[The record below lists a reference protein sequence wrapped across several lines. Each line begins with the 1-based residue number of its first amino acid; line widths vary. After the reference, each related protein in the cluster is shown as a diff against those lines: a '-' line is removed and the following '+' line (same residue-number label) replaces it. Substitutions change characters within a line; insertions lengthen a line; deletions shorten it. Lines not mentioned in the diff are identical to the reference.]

1 MTSHTIRCRE
11 LPFQP
16 VFGIEDGVRGM
27 TEGLENRTM
36 MDSSM
41 IKPAKPRN
49 DGSVAQVKR
58 TGFRWRMVL
67 LACTLLLAQD
77 LIAAPNE
84 NVGRPFRIDDIFE
97 IESLG
102 RYYGGPYSFSPDGTL
117 AFARVRPKRELA
129 NHKWEYLWGNAGS
142 DVWLQA
148 GNDTPVNLTK
158 GIEDGSG
165 WWAPEWSPDGR
176 YLAMLSTR
184 GGNVR
189 AWVWDAQARQL
200 KLLSEYGVDTAKIHA
215 RPYTWVDGGRLLLP
229 VLPEGEQPLGM
240 RIELAT
246 PQIASREWPKVVAG
260 KEATASVL
268 DSGVPVDLSNRPQG
282 QLLLVDVASGTSSR
296 VVEGSTL
303 NLQVSPRG
311 DAIAFVRTTSMY
323 RPRKG
328 EPLPFA
334 VSDTYELGLATL
346 AGERISIEGPTSPN
360 VLADSV
366 RWSPDGAMLAFLG
379 YPESGRGGSP
389 SLYYVDM
396 RSRKSTVRALDELD
410 AAAIVRE
417 QEQLEWTAQGNLLL
431 YAAKRDGARKP
442 EVTARRDWW
451 LLDHGGEL
459 RNLTAAM
466 AKVPSELWVEPKHS
480 SFVGLA
486 DGEIWRIREDAPAQN
501 LTSGFSHS
509 IASLQW
515 PVYGNNGQE
524 QWPRR
529 SASYRKLVL
538 EVGEGDEA
546 KPFALDLASGR
557 VEPLKTPAS
566 RAELKAFDP
575 DSGDALFLRNDSE
588 GFRLWRHAAGSGRT
602 LSLIDANNFLNEI
615 RPASAQRFSYTSLSG
630 QKLDAW
636 LLLPPGHRK
645 GERLP
650 LLTWVYAGSM
660 ARATPPS
667 ISDPALASALN
678 MQIPVAH
685 GYAVLIPSM
694 PLGPEGAVDD
704 PMLRLPEGV
713 LPAVDKVV
721 EMGIADPKRLFLMGQ
736 SFGGYSTYGLVTQTD
751 RFAAAVSLAGLSNLI
766 SLYGQFDARQRY
778 RDYPQENLF
787 QMALSESAQIRMGG
801 PPWEELNRYLR
812 NSPIF
817 QVDRVNTP
825 LMIVQ
830 GDIDYV
836 AIQQGEEFFNGLY
849 RQGKRA
855 RFVRYWGEGHVL
867 ESPANIR
874 DMWQRIFEWFDA
886 FPVEDASKPAGQS
899 G

>member
-1 MTSHTIRCRE
+1 MICSMKSKVVTTRYRNGDST
-11 LPFQP
+11 
-16 VFGIEDGVRGM
+16 RGLTCFLWM
-27 TEGLENRTM
+27 AMSALCAVM
-36 MDSSM
+36 FASD
-41 IKPAKPRN
+41 
-49 DGSVAQVKR
+49 
-58 TGFRWRMVL
+58 L
-67 LACTLLLAQD
+67 LASSNAN
-77 LIAAPNE
+77 A
-84 NVGRPFRIDDIFE
+84 GRPFQIDDIFE
-97 IESLG
+97 IEGLG
-102 RYYGGPYSFSPDGTL
+102 RYYGGPYSFSSEGTL

-129 NHKWEYLWGNAGS
+129 NYKWEYLWGNAGS
-142 DVWLQA
+142 DVWLQS
-148 GNDTPVNLTK
+148 GNAAPINLTR

-189 AWVWDAQARQL
+189 AWVWDAQARRL
-200 KLLSEYGVDTAKIHA
+200 KLLSERGVDTAKIHA
-215 RPYTWVDGGRLLLP
+215 RPYTWVDGGHLLLP
-229 VLPEGEQPLGM
+229 VLADGEQPLGM

-260 KEATASVL
+260 REITASVL
-268 DSGVPVDLSNRPQG
+268 DSGVPADLSTRPQG
-282 QLLLVDVASGTSSR
+282 QLLLVDVDAGTSSR

-311 DAIAFVRTTSMY
+311 DTVAFVRTVGMY
-323 RPRKG
+323 RPRQG
-328 EPLPFA
+328 EPLPLA
-334 VSDTYELGLATL
+334 ASDTYELGLATL
-346 AGERISIEGPTSPN
+346 AGERIRIDGPNSPN
-360 VLADSV
+360 VLGDSV
-366 RWSPDGAMLAFLG
+366 RWSPDGAHLVFLG
-379 YPESGRGGSP
+379 YPGAARSGSP
-389 SLYYVDM
+389 SLYYVDV
-396 RSRKSTVRALDELD
+396 RARTSTVRSLGDLD
-410 AAAIVRE
+410 ASAIVRE
-417 QEQLEWTAQGNLLL
+417 NEQIEWTDQGALLL
-431 YAAKRDGARKP
+431 YAARREGNRAPD
-442 EVTARRDWW
+442 VTARRDWW
-451 LLDHGGEL
+451 LLERQGDP
-459 RNLTAAM
+459 RNLTASM
-466 AKVPSELWVEPKHS
+466 AKAPSELWVEPGHG

-486 DGEIWRIREDAPAQN
+486 GGDLWRIRADAPAQN
-501 LTSGFSHS
+501 LTSGFAPP

-524 QWPRR
+524 QWPRQ
-529 SASYRKLVL
+529 SATYRVLVL
-538 EVGEGDEA
+538 EAGEGDAA

-557 VEPLKTPAS
+557 IDALRTPAP
-566 RAELKAFDP
+566 RAKLKAFDP

-588 GFRLWRHAAGSGRT
+588 GFHLWRSVAGSPRVVK
-602 LSLIDANNFLNEI
+602 LIDANGFLNAI
-615 RPASAQRFSYTSLSG
+615 TPADAQRFSYTSLSG

-636 LLLPPGHRK
+636 LLLPPGRRK

-660 ARATPPS
+660 ARTTPPS
-667 ISDPALASALN
+667 IADLASASSLN

-685 GYAVLIPSM
+685 GYAVLVPSM
-694 PLGPEGAVDD
+694 PLGPEGAADD

-721 EMGIADPKRLFLMGQ
+721 EMGIADPKRLYLMGQ

-778 RDYPQENLF
+778 GDYPQENLF

-836 AIQQGEEFFNGLY
+836 AIQQGEEFFNSLY

-874 DMWQRIFEWFDA
+874 DMWQRIFAWFDG
-886 FPVEDASKPAGQS
+886 FPEAGTQTRASPET
-899 G
+899 

>member
-1 MTSHTIRCRE
+1 MNGIKKIIRHGVSACPRM
-11 LPFQP
+11 PMRMC
-16 VFGIEDGVRGM
+16 GIAM
-27 TEGLENRTM
+27 
-36 MDSSM
+36 
-41 IKPAKPRN
+41 
-49 DGSVAQVKR
+49 
-58 TGFRWRMVL
+58 
-67 LACTLLLAQD
+67 LLLCIATLAAQD
-77 LIAAPNE
+77 LAAATKSND
-84 NVGRPFRIDDIFE
+84 GRSFRIDDIFE
-97 IESLG
+97 LESLG
-102 RYYGGPYSFSPDGTL
+102 RYYGGPYSFSIDGTL
-117 AFARVRPKRELA
+117 AFARVRPTRELT

-142 DVWLQA
+142 DVWLHA
-148 GNDTPVNLTK
+148 GEDAPVNLTR
-158 GIEDGSG
+158 GVEDGSG

-200 KLLSEYGVDTAKIHA
+200 KMLSELGVDTAEIHA
-215 RPYTWVDGGRLLLP
+215 RPYTWVDGGHLLLP
-229 VLPEGEQPLGM
+229 VLPKGEQPLSM

-246 PQIASREWPKVVAG
+246 PEIASREWPKVVAG
-260 KEATASVL
+260 KETTASVL
-268 DSGVPVDLSNRPQG
+268 DSGVPVDLSTRPQG
-282 QLLLVDVASGTSSR
+282 QLLLVDVAAGTSSR
-296 VVEGSTL
+296 VVEGSTV
-303 NLQVSPRG
+303 NLQLSPRG
-311 DAIAFVRTTSMY
+311 DAVAFARTTSMY

-328 EPLPFA
+328 EPLPFGA
-334 VSDTYELGLATL
+334 SDTYELGLASL
-346 AGERISIEGPTSPN
+346 AGEVMRIDGPSSPN

-366 RWSPDGAMLAFLG
+366 RWSPDGATLVFLG
-379 YPESGRGGSP
+379 YPGAARSGSP
-389 SLYYVDM
+389 SLYYVDLQT
-396 RSRKSTVRALDELD
+396 RKSTVRALDDLD

-417 QEQLEWTAQGNLLL
+417 NEQIEWTDHGALLL
-431 YAAKRDGARKP
+431 YAARREGSRAPD
-442 EVTARRDWW
+442 VTARRDWW
-451 LLDHGGEL
+451 LLDREGAP
-459 RNLTAAM
+459 RNLTASL
-466 AKVPSELWVEPKHS
+466 AKAPSELWVEPGHE

-486 DGEIWRIREDAPAQN
+486 DGEIWRIRADAPPQN
-501 LTSGFSHS
+501 LTVAFAPSVT
-509 IASLQW
+509 SLQW

-524 QWPRR
+524 QWPRQGEV
-529 SASYRKLVL
+529 YRKVVL
-538 EVGEGDEA
+538 EAGEGDEA
-546 KPFALDLASGR
+546 KPFALDLANSR
-557 VEPLKTPAS
+557 IEPLKTPAA

-575 DSGDALFLRNDSE
+575 RSGDALFLRNDNE
-588 GFRLWRHAAGSGRT
+588 GFHLWRSVAGAGRA
-602 LSLIDANNFLNEI
+602 LSLIDANGFLNEI
-615 RPASAQRFSYTSLSG
+615 RPATAQRFSYTSLSG

-667 ISDPALASALN
+667 IADPAFASALN
-678 MQIPVAH
+678 MQIPVSH
-685 GYAVLIPSM
+685 GYAVLVPSM
-694 PLGPEGAVDD
+694 PLGPEGTTDD

-721 EMGIADPKRLFLMGQ
+721 EMGIADPKRLYLMGQ

-778 RDYPQENLF
+778 GDYPQENLF

-801 PPWEELNRYLR
+801 PPWEELNRYMR

-874 DMWQRIFEWFDA
+874 DMWQRIFEWFDQY
-886 FPVEDASKPAGQS
+886 PAEAETTPTEKS

>member
-1 MTSHTIRCRE
+1 MNRITKMMQSRVGGSQTR
-11 LPFQP
+11 PMP
-16 VFGIEDGVRGM
+16 VRVM
-27 TEGLENRTM
+27 AM
-36 MDSSM
+36 
-41 IKPAKPRN
+41 
-49 DGSVAQVKR
+49 
-58 TGFRWRMVL
+58 
-67 LACTLLLAQD
+67 LLLFVASLAVQD
-77 LIAAPNE
+77 LAAAAKSNG
-84 NVGRPFRIDDIFE
+84 GRPFRVDDLFE

-102 RYYGGPYSFSPDGTL
+102 RYYGGPYSFSNDGTL
-117 AFARVRPKRELA
+117 AFTRVRPKRELT

-142 DVWLQA
+142 DVWLQS
-148 GNDTPVNLTK
+148 GNDAPVNLTK

-189 AWVWDAQARQL
+189 AWAWDAHTRQL
-200 KLLSEYGVDTAKIHA
+200 KLLSELGVDAAKIHA
-215 RPYTWVDGGRLLLP
+215 RPYAWVDGGRLLLP

-246 PQIASREWPKVVAG
+246 PQVASREWPKVVAG
-260 KEATASVL
+260 RESTASVL
-268 DSGVPVDLSNRPQG
+268 DSGVPVDLSTRPQG
-282 QLLLVDVASGTSSR
+282 QLLLVDIAAGTSSR

-303 NLQVSPRG
+303 NLQLSPRD
-311 DAIAFVRTTSMY
+311 DAVAFVRTAGMY
-323 RPRKG
+323 RPRQG
-328 EPLPFA
+328 EPLPFGA
-334 VSDTYELGLATL
+334 SDTYELGLATL
-346 AGERISIEGPTSPN
+346 AGEPIRVDGPNSTN
-360 VLADSV
+360 MLADSL
-366 RWSPDGAMLAFLG
+366 RWSPDGSTLVFLG
-379 YPESGRGGSP
+379 YPTAGRNGSP
-389 SLYYVDM
+389 SLYYVDLH
-396 RSRKSTVRALDELD
+396 SRKSSVRTLDGLD
-410 AAAIVRE
+410 ASAIVRE
-417 QEQLEWTAQGNLLL
+417 NEQIEWTDQGALLV
-431 YAAKRDGARKP
+431 YAARREGSRAP

-451 LLDHGGEL
+451 LLDRNGEP
-459 RNLTAAM
+459 RNVTASM
-466 AKVPSELWVEPKHS
+466 AKAPSELWVEPGHA

-486 DGEIWRIREDAPAQN
+486 GEEIWRIRADAPPQN
-501 LTSGFSHS
+501 LTAGFAPS
-509 IASLQW
+509 ITSLQW

-524 QWPRR
+524 QWRR
-529 SASYRKLVL
+529 QSASYRKLVL
-538 EVGEGDEA
+538 QAGEGEEA
-546 KPFALDLASGR
+546 RPFALDLASGR
-557 VEPLKTPAS
+557 LEPLKTPAA
-566 RAELKAFDP
+566 RAELTAFDP
-575 DSGDALFLRNDSE
+575 ASGDALFLRNDNE
-588 GFRLWRHAAGSGRT
+588 GFHLWRSPAGSTRA
-602 LSLIDANNFLNEI
+602 LSLIDANAFLNEI
-615 RPASAQRFSYTSLSG
+615 RPASAQRFTYTSLSG

-645 GERLP
+645 GKRLP

-667 ISDPALASALN
+667 VADPASASSLN

-685 GYAVLIPSM
+685 GYAVLVPSM
-694 PLGPEGAVDD
+694 PLGPEGAADD

-721 EMGIADPKRLFLMGQ
+721 EMGIADPERLFLMGQ

-751 RFAAAVSLAGLSNLI
+751 RFAAAVSLAGLSNLV

-778 RDYPQENLF
+778 GDYPQENLF

-874 DMWQRIFEWFDA
+874 DMWQRIFEWFDS
-886 FPVEDASKPAGQS
+886 FPAKPKAEPVAKS
-899 G
+899 N